1 MRAGRQRP
9 TWRRTQLRLHRIAH
23 RRDVIRPG
31 SAESNWFDA
40 VDSSRMDHR
49 AMGSGGARRD
59 GSPADNMGVN
69 LFVAQKRLPDWSAA
83 TPAGRTSSST
93 RLCRQGDI
101 RCPPMDLRRCAGVH
115 TAFRQT

>member
-23 RRDVIRPG
+23 RRDVIRPE

-49 AMGSGGARRD
+49 AVGSGGARRD

-69 LFVAQKRLPDWSAA
+69 LFVAQKRLPALERGYARWSYV
-83 TPAGRTSSST
+83 
-93 RLCRQGDI
+93 I
-101 RCPPMDLRRCAGVH
+101 VH
-115 TAFRQT
+115 TALSPG